1 MTEGDSFT
9 VFGGENGIR
18 IYYFPDLSCDEAEAL
33 NSIPGHRV
41 VSGRHTPACFDVPG
55 WGAVAFVAA
64 AEMEPDAPV
73 DISTPDGD
81 VVMTVQEMMDAGYIS
96 EAQISVENGALKFPD
111 KPDFSSEDSLDNDC
125 DASIEDDC
133 EKSSKEK
140 DSEDDSVPGFTSM
153 IAIVGMIGAS
163 LFASRSSKFRRNDG

>member
-1 MTEGDSFT
+1 
-9 VFGGENGIR
+9 
-18 IYYFPDLSCDEAEAL
+18 
-33 NSIPGHRV
+33 
-41 VSGRHTPACFDVPG
+41 
-55 WGAVAFVAA
+55 
-64 AEMEPDAPV
+64 
-73 DISTPDGD
+73 
-81 VVMTVQEMMDAGYIS
+81 MTVQEMKDAGYIS

-163 LFASRSSKFRRNDG
+163 LFASRSSKLRRNDG